1 MTQGPD
7 STADPFTHLG
17 ITPEAGFEEVQAA
30 RQRCLDAVP
39 DDPLERARIEASY
52 DSVLM
57 RRLKERQQGKVSSAA
72 RSASQREQTV
82 TAVRPSLP
90 RLPSLP
96 QLSATRPGQPSA
108 SQPRF
113 VLASG
118 PDLLWPLGVFAV
130 LLVAM
135 LALPSV
141 PPDLLLSLATGLTLL
156 QILRR
161 QRRFLRAVGWSF
173 GLLLAGLLIGA
184 LLLFSLS
191 ASAPGVL
198 PASQLLGP
206 QQLQALPALL
216 ALLLGA
222 LLVA

>member
-1 MTQGPD
+1 MTSGPD
-7 STADPFTHLG
+7 PTQDPYTRLG
-17 ITPEAGFEEVQAA
+17 ITPEAGFDEVQAA

-39 DDPLERARIEASY
+39 DDPLERARVEASY
-52 DSVLM
+52 DAVLM

-72 RSASQREQTV
+72 RSASQREQT
-82 TAVRPSLP
+82 TALRPSLP

-96 QLSATRPGQPSA
+96 QLNAARPSPASVAKPS
-108 SQPRF
+108 F

-118 PDLLWPLGVFAV
+118 RDLLWPLAGFAV
-130 LLVAM
+130 LLLVL
-135 LALPSV
+135 LAVPSV

-161 QRRFLRAVGWSF
+161 QGRFLLAVGWSF
-173 GLLLAGLLIGA
+173 GLLVAGLLGGA
-184 LLLFSLS
+184 MLLFALS
-191 ASAPGVL
+191 GATPAAL
-198 PASQLLGP
+198 PAGLPLGA
-206 QQLQALPALL
+206 QQLQSLPALV